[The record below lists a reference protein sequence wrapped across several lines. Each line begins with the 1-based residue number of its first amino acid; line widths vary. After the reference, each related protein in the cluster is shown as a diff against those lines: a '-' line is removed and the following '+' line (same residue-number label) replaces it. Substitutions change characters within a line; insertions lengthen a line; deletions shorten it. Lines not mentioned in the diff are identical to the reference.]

1 MYLKNK
7 KSKNKPDFCAPS
19 ATKIGR
25 DIALRC
31 PFDELSMFGNSIRS
45 DSTVKQFLT
54 TGVDIV
60 RLANCKKKN
69 VFLKIG
75 VYFFVSSPFLVVS
88 VCLRITY
95 PGEAVSGEVGRL
107 LVMHIEQPLKKA
119 VTRVRRPSIT
129 ILFLRLGSN
138 LQPVEACARL
148 QFELPR
154 RLKKRGSHEKSI
166 KRIT

>member
-1 MYLKNK
+1 
-7 KSKNKPDFCAPS
+7 
-19 ATKIGR
+19 
-25 DIALRC
+25 
-31 PFDELSMFGNSIRS
+31 MFGNSIRS

-60 RLANCKKKN
+60 SIANCKKKN
-69 VFLKIG
+69 AFLKIG

-95 PGEAVSGEVGRL
+95 PGEAVSGEVGRF

-119 VTRVRRPSIT
+119 VTRVRRPSVT
-129 ILFLRLGSN
+129 ILFLRLGSS
-138 LQPVEACARL
+138 LRHVEACARL
-148 QFELPR
+148 QFEIPR
-154 RLKKRGSHEKSI
+154 RLKKKGSHEKSI